1 MTTIGSNNRLRVS
14 RAVDFGVYL
23 DGDDLGDILL
33 PRRYVPAN
41 SQIGDE
47 LEVFVYIDSDDR
59 LIATTEKPKVQV
71 GECAYLKVVAVNSI
85 GAFLDWGLPKDLLV
99 PFSEQQQRMEV
110 DRFYT
115 VYVYCDEQTDRI
127 AASSKLNNY
136 LHETVQTG
144 NAATAL
150 RPQQKVNLL
159 ICAKTDLGFKAVINN
174 HSLGIIFNSDVLQ
187 PLRSGQSLQGFIKE
201 IRDDGKIN
209 LCLQLQN
216 QAARDELAEKILQH
230 LASNKG
236 ESTLTDKSSPEA
248 IFRQYRV
255 SKASYKKAIGNLFKQ
270 KKIMIEASRIVLNS

>member
-1 MTTIGSNNRLRVS
+1 MTTIGNINRLRVS

-41 SQIGDE
+41 CSVGDE
-47 LEVFVYIDSDDR
+47 LEVFIYVDSDDR

-136 LHETVQTG
+136 LHENVQM
-144 NAATAL
+144 NDEATAL
-150 RPQQKVNLL
+150 RPQQAVNLL

-187 PLRSGQSLQGFIKE
+187 PMRSGQYVRGFIKE
-201 IRDDGKIN
+201 IRADGKIN

-216 QAARDELAEKILQH
+216 QAARDDLAEKILQH
-230 LASNKG
+230 LAKNDG
-236 ESTLTDKSSPEA
+236 ISTRTDKSSPED
-248 IFRQYRV
+248 IYRQYRA
-255 SKASYKKAIGNLFKQ
+255 SKASYKKAIGNLFRQ
-270 KKIMIEASRIVLNS
+270 KKIIIEATRIVLNS